1 MRVKIT
7 KYFAVAPPSRLYKCI
22 WNKSHLF
29 DEISPIIDE
38 SRYFLL
44 LE

>member
-7 KYFAVAPPSRLYKCI
+7 KYFAVAPPPRLCKCI
-22 WNKSHLF
+22 WNKAHLF
-29 DEISPIIDE
+29 DEISTIIDE
-38 SRYFLL
+38 CRYFLL